1 LETGLLLIIP
11 EAEPH
16 VGRLRAKLDPNARA
30 GVPAHITALYP
41 FRPWEAVDAV
51 VIDRL
56 QAVLRRTRP
65 FDLAFRAAGRFPGV
79 LWLAPEPREPIDALT
94 DALVEAFPD
103 CPPYGGRFADP
114 VPHLTVAIH
123 GNEGVLDKAEARLA
137 RRLARPFTARVESCV
152 LYAEA
157 GERWSERLRFP
168 LG

>member
-1 LETGLLLIIP
+1 VETGLILTIP

-16 VGRLRAKLDPNARA
+16 VGRLRARLDPNAAA

-41 FRPWEAVDAV
+41 FRPWEAVDAA
-51 VIDRL
+51 VIERL
-56 QAVLRRTRP
+56 EGVFRRAEP
-65 FDLAFRAAGRFPGV
+65 FDLSFRAAARFPGV

-94 DALVEAFPD
+94 GALVETFPD
-103 CPPYGGRFADP
+103 CPPYGGRFDDP

-137 RRLARPFTARVESCV
+137 RQLVRPFSARVESCA

-157 GERWSERLRFP
+157 GGRWSERLRFR